1 MNSIPVQPSIFT
13 RISTLRSNQKLVN
26 GVDWAGKWS
35 APILDVLILILAAF
49 IAPAFYNPE
58 NLKTVG
64 IQIAILGVVAIGQ
77 TVALLVRSID
87 LSVGMVMALGA
98 VIVVQTQEGASIP
111 LALVEAFLTA
121 AAIGLVIGLLVTKR
135 QVPPFVATFGM
146 MVFIQGARLA
156 YSHGQA
162 SGTVP
167 ELLRSIS
174 INPIGNVV
182 PAALFVWLLANLVVL
197 FVLKLTPFGRW
208 IYAVGGNPAAARY
221 AGINIDAVVIGAHI
235 VCSMFA
241 LLGGVMLSGYIGYLD
256 LGLGADYN
264 TNAIAAVVVGGTTF
278 TGGRG
283 NLYGTAAGVVL
294 LILLLNLVVV
304 LGLPIN
310 WQLAM
315 QGSVLVAATAL
326 QGFRQFLLNR

>member
-1 MNSIPVQPSIFT
+1 MNSIPVQPNLFS
-13 RISTLRSNQKLVN
+13 RLSSLRTNQKLVS
-26 GVDWAGKWS
+26 GVDWAGKWA
-35 APILDVLILILAAF
+35 APILDVLILIVAAI
-49 IAPAFYNPE
+49 IAPAFYQPG
-58 NLKTVG
+58 NLKTIG

-77 TVALLVRSID
+77 TVVLLVRSID

-98 VIVVQTQEGASIP
+98 VIVVQTEEGASIP
-111 LALVEAFLTA
+111 LALLEALVVA
-121 AAIGLVIGLLVTKR
+121 IVIGLVIGLLVTKR

-167 ELLRSIS
+167 ELLRAIS
-174 INPIGNVV
+174 INPIGNII
-182 PAALFVWLLANLVVL
+182 PAALIVWLLVNGLVL
-197 FVLKLTPFGRW
+197 FALKKTPIGRW
-208 IYAVGGNPAAARY
+208 VYAVGGNPAAARY
-221 AGINIDAVVIGAHI
+221 SGIRIDAVVIGAHI
-235 VCSMFA
+235 VCSLLA
-241 LLGGVMLSGYIGYLD
+241 LLGGMMLSGYIGYLD

-264 TNAIAAVVVGGTTF
+264 TNSIAAVVVGGTTF

-283 NLYGTAAGVVL
+283 NLYGTAAGVML
-294 LILLLNLVVV
+294 LILLLDLVVV

-310 WQLAM
+310 WQYAM
-315 QGSVLVAATAL
+315 QGTVLVAATAL